1 MEKDNKTT
9 SYIES
14 DVPILNRT
22 RRPILNERIGRKI
35 RLFGQRLTEII
46 GKEPVRSFARRA
58 DISEGAIRQYMSGNR
73 YPDLDFLAAIA
84 VAGEVNLLW
93 LATGEG
99 PKTPQEPKPE
109 QEEPTYDRDPSMSYG
124 FRLRLGWIR
133 KAVQAV
139 EMMGKDAAADQKAL
153 AVEKVYNR
161 LEQTDGA
168 ADMIELMRVIQA
180 ALEGGDT
187 P

>member
-1 MEKDNKTT
+1 MRNYKQSLQNCLQFTECFSARLNTLIGDNENV
-9 SYIES
+9 S
-14 DVPILNRT
+14 
-22 RRPILNERIGRKI
+22 
-35 RLFGQRLTEII
+35 
-46 GKEPVRSFARRA
+46 
-58 DISEGAIRQYMSGNR
+58 
-73 YPDLDFLAAIA
+73 AIA
-84 VAGEVNLLW
+84 REVGVVEGTVRKWKKGASLPNIRDAARLAKALNVSLAW

-109 QEEPTYDRDPSMSYG
+109 QEEPVYDRDPSMSYG

-161 LEQTDGA
+161 LEQTDGS